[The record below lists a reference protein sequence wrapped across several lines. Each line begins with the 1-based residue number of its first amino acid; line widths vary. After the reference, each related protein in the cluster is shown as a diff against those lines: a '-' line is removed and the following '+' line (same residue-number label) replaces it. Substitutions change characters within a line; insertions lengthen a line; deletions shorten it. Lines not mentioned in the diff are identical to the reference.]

1 MPYTSFEA
9 ILTTV
14 DTLTDAQLIR
24 IQREIDRIRSDRK
37 EQTSAMPDGA
47 VPVVGG
53 YLRQEYAKCGKE
65 RCKKCTEG
73 QGHGPYWYRYTY
85 KRGGGHRREYVGKE
99 KPGASQ

>member
-24 IQREIDRIRSDRK
+24 IQREIERILSDRN
-37 EQTSAMPDGA
+37 EQQTLPADA
-47 VPVVGG
+47 VPVAGG
-53 YLRQEYAKCGKE
+53 YLRQEYSKCGKE
-65 RCKKCTEG
+65 RCKKCATG

-85 KRGGGHRREYVGKE
+85 RKGGGHKREYVGKQ
-99 KPGASQ
+99 KPAR